1 MKKVLPVIVIAALIG
16 GWWSMQRK
24 PEVTQGS
31 SAPATPAVNES
42 SDTASD
48 ESSSSSSTEN
58 LPTQRAGLM
67 PRGESDQ
74 GEETSELVDQVKP
87 AADAYQSADEALA
100 AVMKG
105 AKDFDDSILEQ
116 FTEPG
121 SDCSWCSPF
130 YTSVRELVTNP
141 NTPQDQK
148 SYLAEILA
156 ISGRVE
162 NVQTLAESVK
172 NARSS
177 TEADIYAEALELSLG
192 KDDVTRYLGDQL
204 SATNDTLREAS
215 VAAITNQGTRLAV
228 ELLNKHVAE
237 RGDPD
242 SYYSIGIGPAELIP
256 NEDALPLVQELVQ
269 KRDEYSPAWA
279 KSLINAGLPGLTIL
293 FDQLENSSNPSSDET
308 LLKDAIDHVNFEDG
322 IKDLTD
328 RVIASNR
335 NPKAVEFARKIQE
348 EFSEQDNQTGGS
360 VEP

>member
-1 MKKVLPVIVIAALIG
+1 MKKALPIFVIAALIG
-16 GWWSMQRK
+16 GWWFTRGNHQQASD
-24 PEVTQGS
+24 S
-31 SAPATPAVNES
+31 SPQSTSS
-42 SDTASD
+42 SDASTDSRSD
-48 ESSSSSSTEN
+48 ESTSSSSTQSSSA
-58 LPTQRAGLM
+58 PRAAIATG
-67 PRGESDQ
+67 GDDDGGAEV
-74 GEETSELVDQVKP
+74 SELADQVKP

-100 AVMKG
+100 AAIKG

-121 SDCSWCSPF
+121 AECTWCPQF
-130 YTSVRELVTNP
+130 YTSIRELVTNP

-148 SYLAEILA
+148 SYMAEILA

-228 ELLNKHVAE
+228 ELLNKHVQE

-256 NEDALPLVQELVQ
+256 SEEALPLVQELVQ

-293 FDQLENSSNPSSDET
+293 FDQLENSSNPSSDDV

-328 RVIASNR
+328 RIITNNR

-348 EFSEQDNQTGGS
+348 EFSAQDNQTGGS

>member
-1 MKKVLPVIVIAALIG
+1 MKKVLPVIVIAALVG
-16 GWWSMQRK
+16 GWWFLQGK
-24 PEVTQGS
+24 PEVAQDS
-31 SAPATPAVNES
+31 SAPTTPAAQDS
-42 SDTASD
+42 SDVASG
-48 ESSSSSSTEN
+48 ESSSRSSTDN
-58 LPTQRAGLM
+58 LPTQRPGVA
-67 PRGESDQ
+67 PRGVSDD

-87 AADAYQSADEALA
+87 AADVYHSADEALA

-228 ELLNKHVAE
+228 ELLNKHVLE

-256 NEDALPLVQELVQ
+256 SEDALPLVQELVQ

-293 FDQLENSSNPSSDET
+293 FDQLENSSNPSSDEN

-335 NPKAVEFARKIQE
+335 NPKAVDFARKIQE

>member
-1 MKKVLPVIVIAALIG
+1 MKKALPIFVIAALIG
-16 GWWSMQRK
+16 GWWLMGGK
-24 PEVTQGS
+24 PQEAKES
-31 SAPATPAVNES
+31 SPQATPS
-42 SDTASD
+42 SDTSPD
-48 ESSSSSSTEN
+48 SSSGDSSSSSSDQSST
-58 LPTQRAGLM
+58 A
-67 PRGESDQ
+67 PRSVIATRGDNED
-74 GEETSELVDQVKP
+74 GEEASELADQVKP

-121 SDCSWCSPF
+121 ADCSWCPQF
-130 YTSVRELVTNP
+130 YTSIRELVTNP

-148 SYLAEILA
+148 SYMAEILA

-192 KDDVTRYLGDQL
+192 KDDVTRYLGEQL
-204 SATNDTLREAS
+204 NATNDTLREAS
-215 VAAITNQGTRLAV
+215 VAAITNQGTRTSV
-228 ELLNKHVAE
+228 ELLSKHVQE

-293 FDQLENSSNPSSDET
+293 FDQLENSSNPSSDEK

-328 RVIASNR
+328 RVIANNR
-335 NPKAVEFARKIQE
+335 NPKAVDFARKIQE

>member
-1 MKKVLPVIVIAALIG
+1 MKKALPVFVIAALIG
-16 GWWSMQRK
+16 GWWFMRGNPQ
-24 PEVTQGS
+24 Q
-31 SAPATPAVNES
+31 VNES
-42 SDTASD
+42 SPQATPSSDTPPDSASD
-48 ESSSSSSTEN
+48 ESPSSSSGKSST
-58 LPTQRAGLM
+58 A
-67 PRGESDQ
+67 PRSVVATRGDSDD
-74 GEETSELVDQVKP
+74 GEEASELADQVKP

-121 SDCSWCSPF
+121 ADCSWCPQF
-130 YTSVRELVTNP
+130 YTSIRELVTNP

-148 SYLAEILA
+148 SYMAEILA

-228 ELLNKHVAE
+228 ELLNKHVQE

-293 FDQLENSSNPSSDET
+293 FDQLESSSNPSSDDS

-328 RVIASNR
+328 RVIANNR
-335 NPKAVEFARKIQE
+335 NPRAVNFARKIQE

>member
-1 MKKVLPVIVIAALIG
+1 MKKVIPVVVIVAVVG
-16 GWWSMQRK
+16 GWWFSR
-24 PEVTQGS
+24 QGQEQVSETSNAASTPSDS
-31 SAPATPAVNES
+31 SANAPTRADETTSSLSGNDSAGTNQPARPQ
-42 SDTASD
+42 SDD
-48 ESSSSSSTEN
+48 
-58 LPTQRAGLM
+58 
-67 PRGESDQ
+67 
-74 GEETSELVDQVKP
+74 GEEAGELADQVKP
-87 AADAYQSADEALA
+87 AADSYNSAEEALA
-100 AVMKG
+100 AVMTG
-105 AKDFDDSILEQ
+105 AKDFNDAILEQ

-121 SDCSWCSPF
+121 PDCSWCPQF
-130 YTSVRELVTNP
+130 YTSIRELVTNP
-141 NTPQDQK
+141 NTPQEQK

-215 VAAITNQGTRLAV
+215 VAAITNQGTRLSV
-228 ELLNKHVAE
+228 ELLNKHVQE

-256 NEDALPLVQELVQ
+256 NEEALPLVQELVQ

-279 KSLINAGLPGLTIL
+279 KSLINAGLPGLTML
-293 FDQLENSSNPSSDET
+293 FDQLENSSNPSSDDK

-348 EFSEQDNQTGGS
+348 EFSEQDAQDGGS

>member
-1 MKKVLPVIVIAALIG
+1 MKKVIPVVVVVAVIG
-16 GWWSMQRK
+16 GWWFSR
-24 PEVTQGS
+24 QGQEQVS
-31 SAPATPAVNES
+31 ETSNTASTS
-42 SDTASD
+42 SD
-48 ESSSSSSTEN
+48 SSTN
-58 LPTQRAGLM
+58 ATTRAEDTTSSLSGNDTGRTNQ
-67 PRGESDQ
+67 PSRPQNDD
-74 GEETSELVDQVKP
+74 GEEAGELADQVKP
-87 AADAYQSADEALA
+87 AADSYNSAEEALA
-100 AVMKG
+100 AVMTG
-105 AKDFDDSILEQ
+105 AKDFNDAILEQ

-121 SDCSWCSPF
+121 PDCSWCPQF
-130 YTSVRELVTNP
+130 YTSIRELVTNP

-228 ELLNKHVAE
+228 ELLNKHVQE

-256 NEDALPLVQELVQ
+256 NEEALPLVQELVQ

-279 KSLINAGLPGLTIL
+279 KSLINAGLPGLTML
-293 FDQLENSSNPSSDET
+293 FDQLENSSNPSSDDK

-348 EFSEQDNQTGGS
+348 EFSEQDAQDGGS

>member
-1 MKKVLPVIVIAALIG
+1 MKKVIPVVVIVAVIG
-16 GWWSMQRK
+16 GWWFLR
-24 PEVTQGS
+24 QGQEQLSETNNTAIAPSEPSGEAARPDEATS
-31 SAPATPAVNES
+31 SLSGGGATGLNQ
-42 SDTASD
+42 
-48 ESSSSSSTEN
+48 
-58 LPTQRAGLM
+58 PTRPQN
-67 PRGESDQ
+67 DD
-74 GEETSELVDQVKP
+74 GEEAGELADQVKP
-87 AADAYQSADEALA
+87 AADSYNSAEEALA
-100 AVMKG
+100 AVMAG
-105 AKDFDDSILEQ
+105 AKDFNDAILEQ

-121 SDCSWCSPF
+121 PDCSWCPQF
-130 YTSVRELVTNP
+130 YTSIRELVTNP

-215 VAAITNQGTRLAV
+215 VAAITNQGTRLSV
-228 ELLNKHVAE
+228 ELLNKHVQE

-256 NEDALPLVQELVQ
+256 NEEALPLVQELVQ

-279 KSLINAGLPGLTIL
+279 KSLINAGLPGLTML
-293 FDQLENSSNPSSDET
+293 FDQLENSSNPSSDDK

-348 EFSEQDNQTGGS
+348 EFSEQDAQDGGS

>member
-1 MKKVLPVIVIAALIG
+1 MKKVLPVIVIVAVIG
-16 GWWSMQRK
+16 GWWLVQRS
-24 PEVTQGS
+24 PEQASETS
-31 SAPATPAVNES
+31 STTSSPA
-42 SDTASD
+42 D
-48 ESSSSSSTEN
+48 SSSSQANGSSPSGEQSTSMSTTFTN
-58 LPTQRAGLM
+58 QRVGPVDDAAEES
-67 PRGESDQ
+67 GE
-74 GEETSELVDQVKP
+74 LADQVKP
-87 AADAYQSADEALA
+87 AADAYASAEEALA
-100 AVMKG
+100 AVMAG
-105 AKDFDDSILEQ
+105 AKDFNDAILEQ

-121 SDCSWCSPF
+121 ADCSWCPAF
-130 YTSVRELVTNP
+130 YTSIRELVTNP

-156 ISGRVE
+156 ISGRLE

-172 NARSS
+172 NAPSS
-177 TEADIYAEALELSLG
+177 TEGDIYAEALELSLG
-192 KDDVTRYLGDQL
+192 KDDITRYLGDQL

-228 ELLNKHVAE
+228 ELLNKHVQE

-279 KSLINAGLPGLTIL
+279 KSLINAGLPGLTML
-293 FDQLENSSNPSSDET
+293 FDQLESSSNPASDDK

-328 RVIASNR
+328 RVIANNR

-348 EFSEQDNQTGGS
+348 EFSEQDSQGGGS